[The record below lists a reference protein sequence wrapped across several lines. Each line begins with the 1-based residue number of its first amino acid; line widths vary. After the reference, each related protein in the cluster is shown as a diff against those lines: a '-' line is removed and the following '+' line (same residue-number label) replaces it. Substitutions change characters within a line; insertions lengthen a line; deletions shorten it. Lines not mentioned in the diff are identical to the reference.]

1 MKAAAVF
8 VSVFVSVALFCVIL
22 VLSKL
27 WPTEDSN
34 GNDPEA
40 VVGLFIQAV
49 NTRDFALAKTYWED
63 GAVDNI
69 EEAFKTNFAAFCEE
83 RFLCS
88 YFSVTRPVKQK
99 ADSWNLEFEGNN
111 KGRPVS
117 YVFYV
122 RKTDGTWRLRYSLP
136 YAR

>member
-8 VSVFVSVALFCVIL
+8 VSFFVCLALLCVGF
-22 VLSKL
+22 VLSRF
-27 WPTEDSN
+27 WPTRDSN
-34 GNDPEA
+34 GNDPSGVA
-40 VVGLFIQAV
+40 GLFIQAV
-49 NTRDFALAKTYWED
+49 NRKDFALAKTYWED

-69 EEAFKTNFAAFCEE
+69 EFLSPIPFAEFCEKT
-83 RFLCS
+83 FTCS
-88 YFSVTRPVKQK
+88 SYSVTRPVKQK
-99 ADSWNLEFEGNN
+99 ADSWNLEFQGEN

-122 RKTDGTWRLRYSLP
+122 RKTDGTWRLQYSLP

>member
-8 VSVFVSVALFCVIL
+8 VSVFVGVALFCVIL
-22 VLSKL
+22 VLSRF
-27 WPTEDSN
+27 WPTRDSN
-34 GNDPEA
+34 GNDPAA

-49 NTRDFALAKTYWED
+49 NKKDFALAKTYWED

-69 EEAFKTNFAAFCEE
+69 EFMFSSKFDAFCEE

-88 YFSVTRPVKQK
+88 SFSVTRPVKQK
-99 ADSWNLEFEGNN
+99 ADLWNLKFDGDN

-117 YVFYV
+117 WSFYL
-122 RKTDGTWRLRYSLP
+122 RKANGEWRLQYSRP
-136 YAR
+136 M